1 MKKILLGLIV
11 LFLGTTLF
19 SACSDWNEPEAKT
32 FPFKN
37 TDEYYENLR
46 AYKKSDHAIV
56 YGWYGGWTG
65 KGASLVNCLDGLP
78 DSVDVVS
85 IWGNWRNLTEAQ
97 QADMKRVQT
106 LKGTKVLICFIVDNI
121 GAQLTP
127 EGTDAREYWG
137 WYKDKE
143 VATRAYAN
151 AIADTINKYGYDG
164 FDFDYEPNRGH
175 SGDLSSPN
183 PSAQQYSKIFIEEL
197 GKRIGP
203 QSGTDKLFLVDGD
216 PILLPVGTLKYF
228 NYFVPQTYNS
238 ASDTQMDGW
247 YNGMKSSAKGAS
259 FEEFNSK
266 KFIGAINYE
275 EEAATGGRDYT
286 DRKGNKMQSVKGI
299 SRWNPSDGRK
309 GGIALY
315 HIEYDYDKSP
325 EYKYVREAIQQMNP
339 AVK

>member
-11 LFLGTTLF
+11 LFLGTALF
-19 SACSDWNEPEAKT
+19 SACSDWNEPEAKE

-56 YGWYGGWTG
+56 YGWFGGWTG
-65 KGASLVNCLDGLP
+65 KGASLVNCLEGLP

-97 QADMKRVQT
+97 QADMKLVQT
-106 LKGTKVLICFIVDNI
+106 LKGTKVIICFIVDNI
-121 GAQLTP
+121 GAQITP
-127 EGTDAREYWG
+127 EGEDPKKFWG
-137 WYKDKE
+137 WYDDKE
-143 VATRAYAN
+143 AATRTYAN
-151 AIADTINKYGYDG
+151 AIADTIYKYGYDG

-175 SGDLSSPN
+175 AGDLSSTN
-183 PSAQQYSKIFIEEL
+183 PDAQQYSKLFIEEL

-203 QSGTDKLFLVDGD
+203 QSGTDKLFMVDGD
-216 PILLPVGTLKYF
+216 PEILPKGTLHYF
-228 NYFVPQTYNS
+228 NYFVPQTYNCGN
-238 ASDTQMDGW
+238 DLTMDNW
-247 YNGMKSSAKGAS
+247 YKGMKGSALGAS
-259 FEEFNSK
+259 TEEFSSK

-275 EEAATGGRDYT
+275 AEAATGGRDYS
-286 DRKGNKMQSVKGI
+286 DRHGNKMQAVRGI
-299 SRWNPSDGRK
+299 ARWNPSDGRK

-325 EYKYVREAIQQMNP
+325 EYKYVREAIQEMNP